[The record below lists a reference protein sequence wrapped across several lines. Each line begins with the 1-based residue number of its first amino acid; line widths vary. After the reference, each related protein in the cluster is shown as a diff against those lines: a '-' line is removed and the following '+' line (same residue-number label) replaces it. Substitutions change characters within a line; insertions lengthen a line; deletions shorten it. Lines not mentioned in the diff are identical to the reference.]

1 MQIFQ
6 AFGAADTHFFT
17 QILQISIENSALFVQ
32 YYFIFGMLNSTT
44 KHTETEHINEA
55 KKSGKCVCRTADKAA
70 SLERILSKELMKKF
84 AKNKFLRGTD
94 IVERINEKVRKK
106 QIFAWFSL
114 IFRTF

>member
-6 AFGAADTHFFT
+6 AIDIDNTHFFT

-44 KHTETEHINEA
+44 KCTETEHVNEA

-70 SLERILSKELMKKF
+70 SQERILSNELMKKTLC
-84 AKNKFLRGTD
+84 KICK
-94 IVERINEKVRKK
+94 
-106 QIFAWFSL
+106 IFAWLSL
-114 IFRTF
+114 IFEHFDFSQVPCYSHFYLRSIA